1 MHLISLYLSPNAA
14 GWWATNL
21 LRLGVVF
28 AVTVAFAGVG
38 RAIRGVTRSGAVAG
52 GLICFVL
59 FASVGPGAFAV
70 LFSLFVLTWIATQ
83 LGRPRKQ
90 RLGTAE
96 RGEGRTAKQV
106 VANLGVAALC
116 GLVFAL
122 RGQTFW
128 SLAMAAALAEAAADT
143 VSSECGQAFSDRAR
157 LITTFASVP
166 AGTDGGIS
174 LLGTVFG
181 FAAATTISSV
191 SAWMNLIPKRWL
203 WISTLA
209 GVLGMLV
216 DSLLGAWFER
226 RGWLSNDAVNLAGT
240 VMAAALAAALL
251 PLLR

>member
-1 MHLISLYLSPNAA
+1 
-14 GWWATNL
+14 
-21 LRLGVVF
+21 
-28 AVTVAFAGVG
+28 
-38 RAIRGVTRSGAVAG
+38 
-52 GLICFVL
+52 
-59 FASVGPGAFAV
+59 
-70 LFSLFVLTWIATQ
+70 
-83 LGRPRKQ
+83 
-90 RLGTAE
+90 
-96 RGEGRTAKQV
+96 
-106 VANLGVAALC
+106 
-116 GLVFAL
+116 
-122 RGQTFW
+122 
-128 SLAMAAALAEAAADT
+128 MAAALAEAAADT